1 MTLWQ
6 RLTYGNLCH
15 NVRTPSTIEETT
27 MATMNISLPD
37 QMKNWVE
44 ECVQSGRY
52 SNTSD
57 YVRDLIRQDH
67 IKLGLLRQA
76 LIEGENSGP
85 SAALDIEALITD
97 KKQSLSL

>member
-1 MTLWQ
+1 
-6 RLTYGNLCH
+6 
-15 NVRTPSTIEETT
+15 

-52 SNTSD
+52 ANASD
-57 YVRDLIRQDH
+57 YVRDLIRRDH
-67 IKLGLLRQA
+67 LKLEQLRQA

-85 SAALDIEALITD
+85 STALDIDAFIAE
-97 KKQSLSL
+97 KKKSLSL

>member
-1 MTLWQ
+1 
-6 RLTYGNLCH
+6 
-15 NVRTPSTIEETT
+15 

-52 SNTSD
+52 ANASD
-57 YVRDLIRQDH
+57 YVRDLIRRDH
-67 IKLGLLRQA
+67 IKLEQFRQA

-85 SAALDIEALITD
+85 STGLDIDAFIAD
-97 KKQSLSL
+97 KKKSLSL